1 MENTEERKI
10 SIGYDTPETLEKS
23 VIYVTLTEEAPRGH
37 PTVQLNS
44 TEPFNYRNFSLEVDM
59 VVKNCTNLVGDLY
72 GYYRIPLS
80 EVLETLVEKNK
91 GQVEF
96 REGVSPELVK
106 SLF

>member
-1 MENTEERKI
+1 
-10 SIGYDTPETLEKS
+10 
-23 VIYVTLTEEAPRGH
+23 
-37 PTVQLNS
+37 
-44 TEPFNYRNFSLEVDM
+44 M

-80 EVLETLVEKNK
+80 EVLETIVEKNK